1 MWEHPVFE
9 PDEEY
14 CSTEDGGP
22 DAFGYE
28 AYFKE
33 MQQKREVAVKQ
44 QKTTMDYPVIAN
56 FRSHIGASDEDTER
70 KEEGPDCELE
80 CSILGNHI
88 SCIRKKEKE
97 VPGQGNLPMLV
108 Q

>member
-33 MQQKREVAVKQ
+33 MQQKREVEVKQ
-44 QKTTMDYPVIAN
+44 QMTTMDYPVIAN

-80 CSILGNHI
+80 CSIMG
-88 SCIRKKEKE
+88 
-97 VPGQGNLPMLV
+97 
-108 Q
+108 

>member
-28 AYFKE
+28 VE
-33 MQQKREVAVKQ
+33 VKQ
-44 QKTTMDYPVIAN
+44 QMTTMDYPVIEN

-70 KEEGPDCELE
+70 KEEGPDSELE
-80 CSILGNHI
+80 CSIMGNHI
-88 SCIRKKEKE
+88 SCMRKKEKE

>member
-14 CSTEDGGP
+14 CSAEDGGP

-33 MQQKREVAVKQ
+33 MQQKRDGSEA
-44 QKTTMDYPVIAN
+44 TDDN
-56 FRSHIGASDEDTER
+56 HGLSSHS
-70 KEEGPDCELE
+70 KF
-80 CSILGNHI
+80 
-88 SCIRKKEKE
+88 
-97 VPGQGNLPMLV
+97 
-108 Q
+108 